1 VTQGDDVPPTL
12 SPRKLTLDDIL
23 DLRAYERTR
32 EEFRRQIID
41 LKARRRLML
50 GTFISVVFENRETI
64 RSQIQEMARAEKLST
79 DEEIQVELDIY
90 NPMIPEPGRL
100 CATLFIE
107 LISDDSMREWLPRLV
122 GLERTIV
129 IRLADGSEI
138 RSYPEAQHE
147 SQLTRADTT
156 SAVHYLH
163 FDVRP
168 EQVDLLARSGGV
180 LVCDHPN
187 YQEEIVLSALN
198 VAELVA
204 DLRS

>member
-1 VTQGDDVPPTL
+1 M

-32 EEFRRQIID
+32 DEFRRQIID

-50 GTFISVVFENRETI
+50 GTFVSIVFENRETI

-79 DEEIQVELDIY
+79 DEEIQIELDIY

-107 LISDDSMREWLPRLV
+107 LTNDDSMREWLPRLV
-122 GLERTIV
+122 GMERSIA
-129 IRLADGSEI
+129 IRLCDGSEI
-138 RSYPEAQHE
+138 RSYPESQHE
-147 SQLTRADTT
+147 NQLTREDTT

-163 FDVRP
+163 FDVT
-168 EQVDLLARSGGV
+168 EAQIETLASSGGV
-180 LVCDHPN
+180 LVCDHPD
-187 YQEEIVLSALN
+187 YQEEIDLSASN